1 MASHRCDLPGCT
13 RIRARWQRLCSP
25 CFEALPR
32 ELRNRII
39 TARRLGHMS
48 DWRGACK
55 RAAQHLARTRPITR
69 VTAQQAFENQ
79 QRLLGEQD

>member
-32 ELRNRII
+32 DLRNRMI

-55 RAAQHLARTRPITR
+55 RAAQSRRALVLAG
-69 VTAQQAFENQ
+69 
-79 QRLLGEQD
+79 RLTDWPSLSWR